1 MLVHKCKCGVNN
13 RCTIDGHTCQK
24 CNGIVDWPESNH
36 PEELHQALQC
46 RDALQLL
53 CDRGYDLQDL
63 LTICEKEIVVLTNN
77 IQGGTS

>member
-1 MLVHKCKCGVNN
+1 M
-13 RCTIDGHTCQK
+13 
-24 CNGIVDWPESNH
+24 SH

-63 LTICEKEIVVLTNN
+63 LAICEKEIEVLTKQ
-77 IQGGTS
+77 IQGGQS